1 MGGMADTA
9 FQGTLA
15 HTVGDLPA
23 VGEQAPN
30 FTTVSAELKDVNG
43 DSLRGKRVVLNIF
56 PSVDTGVCAASE
68 REFNKRATDLENT
81 AVVSVS
87 KDLPFAL
94 GRFCAA
100 EGIENVEATSAFRS
114 SFGEDFG
121 VTLTDS
127 PLAGLLGRSVVVLD
141 TDGTVLHSQLVP
153 EITTE
158 PDYDAALAVLN

>member
-1 MGGMADTA
+1 MADTA
-9 FQGTLA
+9 FSGNPA

-23 VGEQAPN
+23 VGSKAPN
-30 FTTVSAELKDVNG
+30 FTTVDADLKDVNG
-43 DSLRGKRVVLNIF
+43 DALSGQRVVLNIF

-68 REFNKRATDLENT
+68 REFNKRATGLENT
-81 AVVSVS
+81 VVVSVS

-94 GRFCAA
+94 ARFCAA
-100 EGIENVEATSAFRS
+100 EGIENVKATSAFRS

-121 VTLTDS
+121 VTLLDS
-127 PLAGLLGRSVVVLD
+127 PLAGVLARAVVVLD
-141 TDGTVLHSQLVP
+141 TDGTVLHTKLVD

>member
-1 MGGMADTA
+1 MADTA
-9 FQGTLA
+9 FQGNPA

-23 VGEQAPN
+23 VGDKAPN
-30 FTTVSAELKDVNG
+30 FTTVSAALKDVNG
-43 DSLRGKRVVLNIF
+43 DSLRGRRVVLNIF

-68 REFNKRATDLENT
+68 REFNARAAGLDNT

-127 PLAGLLGRSVVVLD
+127 PLAGLLGRAVVVLD

>member
-1 MGGMADTA
+1 MADTA
-9 FQGTLA
+9 FQGTPA

-94 GRFCAA
+94 ARFCAA
-100 EGIENVEATSAFRS
+100 EGIENVEPTSAFRS

>member
-1 MGGMADTA
+1 MADTA
-9 FQGTLA
+9 FQGNPA
-15 HTVGDLPA
+15 HTVGELPA
-23 VGEQAPN
+23 VGDKAPN

-43 DSLRGKRVVLNIF
+43 DSLRGRRVVLNIF

-68 REFNKRATDLENT
+68 REFNKRAADLENT
-81 AVVSVS
+81 VVVSVS

>member
-1 MGGMADTA
+1 MADTA
-9 FQGTLA
+9 FQGTPA

-68 REFNKRATDLENT
+68 REFNTRATDLENT

-127 PLAGLLGRSVVVLD
+127 PLAGLLGRAVVVLD
-141 TDGTVLHSQLVP
+141 ADGTVLHSQLVP

>member
-1 MGGMADTA
+1 MADTA
-9 FQGTLA
+9 FSGSPA

-23 VGEQAPN
+23 VGSKAPN
-30 FTTVSAELKDVNG
+30 FTTVDADLKDVNG
-43 DSLRGKRVVLNIF
+43 DALSGQRVVLNIF

-68 REFNKRATDLENT
+68 REFNKRATGLENT
-81 AVVSVS
+81 VVVSVS

-94 GRFCAA
+94 ARFCAA
-100 EGIENVEATSAFRS
+100 EGIENVQATSAFRS

-121 VTLTDS
+121 VTLLDS
-127 PLAGLLGRSVVVLD
+127 PLAGVLARAVVVLD
-141 TDGTVLHSQLVP
+141 TDGTVLHAQLVD

>member
-1 MGGMADTA
+1 MADTA
-9 FQGTLA
+9 FQGTPA
-15 HTVGDLPA
+15 QTVGDLPA

-94 GRFCAA
+94 ARFCAA
-100 EGIENVEATSAFRS
+100 EGIENVEPTSAFRS

>member
-1 MGGMADTA
+1 MADTA
-9 FQGTLA
+9 FQGTPA

-68 REFNKRATDLENT
+68 REFNKRASGLENT

-127 PLAGLLGRSVVVLD
+127 PLAGLLGRAVLVLD
-141 TDGTVLHSQLVP
+141 AEGTVLHSQLVP